1 MRKMIVEIWGI
12 DVIVNNMLEFLFI
25 IMFLVSAAISVIAVY
40 SSIQH
45 YKYRRALISVI
56 KGVDA
61 TQDTIARATER
72 QIKMRAELDGTEKFL
87 NKIVREVKKSKT
99 SILDILDLW
108 KNEED
113 RKRIV
118 KLADERGK
126 K

>member
-1 MRKMIVEIWGI
+1 
-12 DVIVNNMLEFLFI
+12 MLEFLFI

-45 YKYRRALISVI
+45 YKYRAALISVI

-72 QIKMRAELDGTEKFL
+72 QIKMRAETDGTEKFL
-87 NKIVREVKKSKT
+87 NKIVKENTKPKK
-99 SILDILDLW
+99 SILDVCDLW

-113 RKRIV
+113 RKKIIKMV
-118 KLADERGK
+118 DKKLNK
-126 K
+126 